1 MQICCRRYTLLYFM
15 RKININFNLKKMLT
29 AGVGLWLVCGEANGL
44 RPFSADKK
52 RFLIIRKRFLSAS
65 QAFRRK
71 A

>member
-1 MQICCRRYTLLYFM
+1 M

-52 RFLIIRKRFLSAS
+52 TLSDKEKAFFICVSGFPQESLSAS
-65 QAFRRK
+65 PPSARYFFP
-71 A
+71 